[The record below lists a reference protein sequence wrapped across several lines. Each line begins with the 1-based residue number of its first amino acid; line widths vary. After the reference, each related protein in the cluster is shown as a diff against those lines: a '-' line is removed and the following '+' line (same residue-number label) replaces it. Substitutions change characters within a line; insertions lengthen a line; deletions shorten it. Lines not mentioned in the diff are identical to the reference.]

1 MVHSYVITG
10 RNRTMSDS
18 QRWLVLSVSLIVAV
32 LTYLLEPIL
41 FPFLVSLLLAYL
53 WDPVVDRLEQQ
64 GLSRSQSVILVFM
77 VFSVLFALIV
87 LLLLPML
94 GRQLGA
100 LSQRIPMLIE
110 QIDTVVIPWL
120 HSHTG
125 IDPRSIDLSQVRD
138 VLQAN
143 WKQGGDMIAQIIS
156 KASHSGLVLVGWLA
170 NMVLI
175 PVVAFYLL
183 RDWDLMVAKLNGLLP
198 RSIEP
203 RVTRWAKECDEV
215 LGAFIKGQFL
225 VMLCL
230 GAVYSV
236 GLAIVGVDLALL
248 LGVLAGLSSI
258 VPYMGF
264 IVGIVAAEIAAFMQ
278 FHDVV
283 YLALVAAVFGVGQM
297 LEGMVLTPLL
307 VGDKIGLHPVAVIF
321 AIMAGGQLFG
331 FTGILLALP
340 VAAII
345 MVALRHLH
353 EDYKTSDLY
362 HANNPDAN
370 NKRSGSEETAN

>member
-1 MVHSYVITG
+1 MT
-10 RNRTMSDS
+10 DS
-18 QRWLVLSVSLIVAV
+18 QRWFVLCISMIVIVLV
-32 LTYLLEPIL
+32 YLLEPIL
-41 FPFLVSLLLAYL
+41 FPFMVSMLLAYL
-53 WDPVVDRLEQQ
+53 WDPVVDRLELQRM
-64 GLSRSQSVILVFM
+64 SRTNAVILVF
-77 VFSVLFALIV
+77 VIFSVLLTLFMI
-87 LLLLPML
+87 LLLPML
-94 GRQLGA
+94 GRQLDA
-100 LSQRIPMLIE
+100 LSQKIPLLIE

-120 HSHTG
+120 QSHTG
-125 IDPRSIDLSQVRD
+125 IDPRTVDLTQVRD
-138 VLQAN
+138 VLQEN
-143 WKQGGDMIAQIIS
+143 WKQGGDMIAQIVS
-156 KASHSGLVLVGWLA
+156 KASHSGLVLAGWLA

-175 PVVAFYLL
+175 PVVTFYLL
-183 RDWDLMVAKLNGLLP
+183 RDWDLMVAKFNGLLP

-203 RVTRWAKECDEV
+203 RVSRWAQECDEV

-230 GAVYSV
+230 GAVYTI
-236 GLAIVGVDLALL
+236 GLAIVGVDLALI
-248 LGVLAGLSSI
+248 LGMLAGLASI

-278 FHDVV
+278 FNDMI
-283 YLALVAAVFGVGQM
+283 YLVLVALVFGVGQM

-362 HANNPDAN
+362 HANKKAVLEVPA
-370 NKRSGSEETAN
+370 GTEETNK